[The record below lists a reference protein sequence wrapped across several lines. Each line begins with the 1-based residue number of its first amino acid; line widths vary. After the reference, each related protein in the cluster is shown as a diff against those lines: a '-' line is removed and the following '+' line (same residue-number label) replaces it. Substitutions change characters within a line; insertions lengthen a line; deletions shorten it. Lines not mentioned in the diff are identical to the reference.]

1 MFKRLYIK
9 LTLRLETFTHIVPL
23 PFAIYFSV
31 VTGTGSYLSK
41 DEMMVVALAGS
52 LNATA
57 LFILGCVWRF
67 FYLKKI
73 FKQIKNFYT
82 EKNISKEDKVKIKLK
97 LLNYPFQEAKI
108 IVLRWLTG
116 IIGSH
121 LFVILAA
128 GFRPGLHLTAP
139 FLFLMITP
147 ISYTA
152 YYFISENVIG
162 AIFKLKKVKEIE
174 IGINQIPQFNSFQRI
189 ILSMISITV
198 MPVIVLGYMLYGMKI
213 GLVKLEDPGLHLTIM
228 SLLFPVPV
236 IIVGYVVAKT
246 FRNGIMGINEHL
258 NQLGKGNFSI
268 VSMPTSSDDF
278 GLQAYNLNEI
288 IKQLNSLYREISDL
302 NINLENK
309 VKERTVEL
317 NYSLKNVETMKIQQ
331 DGDYYLTSLLLRPLG
346 QNLAESNNFKF
357 SFFVKQKKTFEFRGK
372 ENEIGGD
379 ICVSHTIELRG
390 RTFHV
395 FLNGDAMGKS
405 IQGAGGSLI
414 LGSVFQSIV
423 ERTLLSAT
431 TSEQSPENWLKQAFI
446 EMHRVFESFSGS
458 MLVSIV
464 VGLVDELN
472 GFVYYINAEHPPSI
486 LFRDNK
492 AEYTEGEPLFRKLGT
507 LQINTGVFI
516 QTFQMY
522 PGDVLLIGS
531 DGRDDL
537 RISNETISG
546 MNSNPLRILKIIE
559 ETDCD
564 LPQIYKKLLTYGEVT
579 DDLSLLKIEYTKEI
593 NLDRKTLPDI
603 YSIPRIVEKL
613 LLDKK
618 GEEAIQFVISKIEE
632 YPDEY
637 SLLKILSNVYFRLDN
652 LQMAT
657 ITGGRYIDFCPGDL
671 DFLHKLSTFYKMIG
685 DFENALEIGERLRMR
700 DPQNIKNLHTLA
712 DCHSLI
718 NNFKRAEEIL
728 QYCMKLEPN
737 QKETMNLKELI
748 QKRKSDYIKS
758 FR

>member
-1 MFKRLYIK
+1 MFKKIYWK

-41 DEMMVVALAGS
+41 DEMMVVAMAGS
-52 LNATA
+52 INATA
-57 LFILGCVWRF
+57 LIILGCVWRWL
-67 FYLKKI
+67 YLKKI
-73 FKQIKNFYT
+73 FREIKTLYT
-82 EKNISKEDKVKIKLK
+82 NSKISTEEKVQIKLK
-97 LLNYPFQEAKI
+97 LLNYSFKEAKI

-121 LFVILAA
+121 LFVILVA
-128 GFRPGLHLTAP
+128 GIRPGLHLTGP

-162 AIFKLKKVKEIE
+162 AIFKLRKVKQIE

-189 ILSMISITV
+189 ILSMISITL
-198 MPVIVLGYMLYGMKI
+198 MPVIVLGYMLYGIKI
-213 GLVKLEDPGLHLTIM
+213 GLVKLDDPGLHLMIM
-228 SLLFPVPV
+228 SILFPIPV

-302 NINLENK
+302 NINLERK
-309 VKERTVEL
+309 VEDRTIEL
-317 NYSLKNVETMKIQQ
+317 NSSLTKVESLKVQQ

-346 QNLAESNNFKF
+346 QNLAASDNFHF
-357 SFFVKQKKTFEFRGK
+357 TFFVKQKKTFEFRGK

-379 ICVSHTIELRG
+379 ICVSHSIELKG
-390 RTFHV
+390 KIFHA

-423 ERTLLSAT
+423 ERTQLSPT
-431 TSEQSPENWLKQAFI
+431 MSEQSPENWLKQAFI

-464 VGLVDELN
+464 VGLVDESN
-472 GFVYYINAEHPPSI
+472 GFVYYINAEHPPTI
-486 LFRDNK
+486 LFRDDR
-492 AEYTEGEPLFRKLGT
+492 ADYIEGEPLFRKLGT

-516 QTFQMY
+516 QTFQML
-522 PGDVLLIGS
+522 PGDILLVGS

-537 RISNETISG
+537 RITDDSDILG
-546 MNSNPLRILKIIE
+546 MNSNPLRILKIVE
-559 ETDCD
+559 ETKCD
-564 LPQIYKKLLTYGEVT
+564 LPLIYKKLLTHGEVT

-593 NLDRKTLPDI
+593 PIDIKNADLFEIQRKMETLI
-603 YSIPRIVEKL
+603 QEK
-613 LLDKK
+613 KA
-618 GEEAIQFVISKIEE
+618 EEAIQFLITKIQEFPEE
-632 YPDEY
+632 FT
-637 SLLKILSNVYFRLDN
+637 LLKLLSLAYYRFDN
-652 LQMAT
+652 IQMAT
-657 ITGGRYIDFCPGDL
+657 ITGASYIDFFPGDI
-671 DFLHKLSTFYKMIG
+671 DFLHKLATFYKQTG
-685 DFENALEIGERLRMR
+685 DFENALEISERVRMR
-700 DPQNIKNLHTLA
+700 DPQFVKNLLTLA
-712 DCHSLI
+712 DIYSLLH
-718 NNFKRAEEIL
+718 NYKRSEELI
-728 QYCMKLEPN
+728 QYTLKLEPDHSGI
-737 QKETMNLKELI
+737 QQLKELI
-748 QKRKSDYIKS
+748 AKRKSDYVKS